1 MEETNLRQL
10 RTWIILNFEVRWGRE
25 PRILF
30 LSGDV
35 DIPWSSVMRRGVL
48 NTDFTDYT
56 DVFIGG
62 RQDWRLWSHCE
73 EAQNYPCYP
82 CYPCSIKNI
91 SGHTKQDY
99 P

>member
-35 DIPWSSVMRRGVL
+35 DIPWSSVMRRGFEHGFHGL
-48 NTDFTDYT
+48 HGF
-56 DVFIGG
+56 FIGG
-62 RQDWRLWSHCE
+62 VKTGGFGPL
-73 EAQNYPCYP
+73 
-82 CYPCSIKNI
+82 
-91 SGHTKQDY
+91 
-99 P
+99 